1 MALQSDSEFLSKLRQ
16 YLNKEDVEKI
26 LHFASLPE
34 QNANINRKTG
44 RAIIGAPATKPRR
57 ILLPGS
63 IKNYKSIILK
73 FAKFKADS
81 SGPELPITEEIAQM
95 YNTKMISD
103 DKMKYQTILTNVR
116 VLNRYVIVP
125 LLGMELGKP
134 RIIDSTLMNNKPQL
148 THKQV
153 INTLRYLWRKCKNKD
168 HIYKM
173 ILIYYTGLRSMEAGD
188 LTYRDILNA
197 IGKDHI
203 ILRVRKGK
211 QNCKRNVYVF
221 KGAPSTY
228 FRNYLLPYLETKM
241 MLKLTNKCLEDID
254 DSDSEILKHLDDRIF
269 SESSYQSAQKE
280 FRKALRIVIS
290 DDTFNIKG
298 AGLHSIRSDYSTRAL
313 ELVYQKCKNHR
324 VALKIVGRLLGHT
337 KEFNIDKHYLNL
349 GYSFFP
355 DEDEYND
362 QSDDDVIDDN
372 DDYHDEYDED
382 TVLQK
387 IVKDKHTGTNEN
399 TFIDSKN
406 IFQNIHFGSTVTE
419 TFQNNSNNVRNHA
432 NLRNVIDIQDHFY
445 IVRSLGSDTLRTY

>member
-1 MALQSDSEFLSKLRQ
+1 MALQSDTDFLSKLQR

-26 LHFASLPE
+26 IHFASLPE
-34 QNANINRKTG
+34 QNTNINRKTG
-44 RAIIGAPATKPRR
+44 RAIIGAPATRPRR

-134 RIIDSTLMNNKPQL
+134 RIIDNALMNNKPQL

-168 HIYKM
+168 HVYKM
-173 ILIYYTGLRSMEAGD
+173 ILIYYTGLRSMEAGN
-188 LTYRDILNA
+188 LTFRDILNA
-197 IGKDHI
+197 IGEDHI

-221 KGAPSTY
+221 KGAPSNY
-228 FRNYLLPYLETKM
+228 FRDYLLPYLETKM
-241 MLKLTNKCLEDID
+241 MLKLTRIDNID
-254 DSDSEILKHLDDRIF
+254 DGNSEILNHLDDKIF

-280 FRKALRIVIS
+280 FRKALKIVVG
-290 DDTFNIKG
+290 DNTFSIKG

-355 DEDEYND
+355 DEEENNE
-362 QSDDDVIDDN
+362 QSDDDIIDN
-372 DDYHDEYDED
+372 GAYDED
-382 TVLQK
+382 TVLQR
-387 IVKDKHTGTNEN
+387 IAKDQNTSTNEN
-399 TFIDSKN
+399 AFFDSRN
-406 IFQNIHFGSTVTE
+406 IFQNVHFGNTVTE
-419 TFQNNSNNVRNHA
+419 TFQNNNVRNHA
-432 NLRNVIDIQDHFY
+432 NLRNVIDIRDEFY
-445 IVRSLGSDTLRTY
+445 IVRSLDSEKRQRS